1 MDLPVRM
8 VALDLDGTAL
18 DPLGRI
24 TVREEK
30 ALRRAMSMGV
40 HIVVATGRAFHSL
53 PDEVLDFDGIEYAVT
68 SNGAQVTRLKD
79 KKLIYENCIGAASAC
94 AIADILEKSDVRT
107 EAFTDGRAYIDRRE
121 FEAIRDGIETT
132 RDRRYVLSTRIPVD
146 NIFDF
151 IREHSVRIENISI
164 NYPSDEAKARF
175 TEVLKRIPEVT
186 LTSSFSLN
194 SEIGGATASKADG
207 LSHLM
212 EKLGISRE
220 ALMACGDSPND
231 GAMIRMAAIGVAMGN
246 AVAEVKEMADYVTA
260 SNSEDGV
267 AKAIERFVLNEDE
280 AGEAGG
286 R

>member
-79 KKLIYENCIGAASAC
+79 KKLIYENCIGIASAC

-132 RDRRYVLSTRIPVD
+132 RNRRYVLSTRIPVD

-164 NYPSDEAKARF
+164 NYPSDEAKDRF

>member
-24 TVREEK
+24 TVREER

-79 KKLIYENCIGAASAC
+79 KKLIYENCIGTASAC

-132 RDRRYVLSTRIPVD
+132 RNRRYVLSTRIPVD

-164 NYPSDEAKARF
+164 NYPSDEAKDRF

-220 ALMACGDSPND
+220 VLMACGDSPND